1 MWMCTACRKRTAFPQ
16 RFTGHTCSGSA
27 ISGWTATAML
37 MDPLFERIAALISQ
51 RSDAPVERESSSG
64 SSGPSST
71 PVKIEAHAASVT
83 DVRLDGREAPLTFYA
98 TNTMPAGRTTTTSAA
113 DVSKKVLRAE
123 CPNARKPS
131 HNHWDSLHLPCG
143 RASTPFASAR

>member
-1 MWMCTACRKRTAFPQ
+1 MSRM
-16 RFTGHTCSGSA
+16 
-27 ISGWTATAML
+27 I
-37 MDPLFERIAALISQ
+37 PL
-51 RSDAPVERESSSG
+51 APVPRVPR
-64 SSGPSST
+64 PSST

-131 HNHWDSLHLPCG
+131 HNHCSRQGGHAIVVCPLREPT
-143 RASTPFASAR
+143 RAPTSRQTPTRWQDDAYDYVLDYACRYGLGAPRTP

>member
-1 MWMCTACRKRTAFPQ
+1 MSRM
-16 RFTGHTCSGSA
+16 
-27 ISGWTATAML
+27 I
-37 MDPLFERIAALISQ
+37 PL
-51 RSDAPVERESSSG
+51 APVPRVPR
-64 SSGPSST
+64 PSST

-131 HNHWDSLHLPCG
+131 HNHCSRQGGHAIVVCPLREPT
-143 RASTPFASAR
+143 RAPVFPLREPTRAPTSCQTPTRWQDDAYDYVLDYACRYGLGVPRTP